1 MKFCLEITKSQYN
14 KLVKRSEMLGQTPE
28 NAAKMVLSI
37 LTDGSD
43 AEFID
48 YLELTGSSSLNIK
61 IEDDNET
68 RSDYADEWEYNDE
81 DERFS

>member
-1 MKFCLEITKSQYN
+1 MKFCIDITKSQYN
-14 KLVKRSEMLGQTPE
+14 KLVKRSEMLGQDPE
-28 NAAKMVLSI
+28 YAAKMVLSV

-48 YLELTGSSSLNIK
+48 YLELTGTPSVHK
-61 IEDDNET
+61 IIDEDKSNY
-68 RSDYADEWEYNDE
+68 DYAEEWEYNDE